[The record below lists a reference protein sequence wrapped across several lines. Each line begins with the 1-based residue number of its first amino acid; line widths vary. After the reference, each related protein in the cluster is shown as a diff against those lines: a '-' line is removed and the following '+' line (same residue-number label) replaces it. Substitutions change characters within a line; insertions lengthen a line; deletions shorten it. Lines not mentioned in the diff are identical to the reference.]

1 MSGGLGG
8 GRPPG
13 RPVSKLCYQPKL
25 VVLVQMYPLPEF
37 MAAPLGSA
45 KLFRVSPRS
54 IPKPRP
60 AVRRVKMYSAGTLAV
75 GVWESGPLILR
86 GPRLPL
92 AYPILV

>member
-1 MSGGLGG
+1 MPGGLGG

-60 AVRRVKMYSAGTLAV
+60 AVRRVICIPPALFPSACGN
-75 GVWESGPLILR
+75 R
-86 GPRLPL
+86 GP
-92 AYPILV
+92 

>member
-1 MSGGLGG
+1 MPGAVGG

-60 AVRRVKMYSAGTLAV
+60 AVRRVKCIPPALLPSACGN
-75 GVWESGPLILR
+75 R
-86 GPRLPL
+86 GP
-92 AYPILV
+92 